1 MIWAK
6 DLEKKYIFANR
17 AICKNLL
24 NADTEET
31 IGKTDIFFAE
41 RERKSFPD
49 NPEWHTFG
57 KICRDTDQITMDA
70 SIPRQFDE
78 YGNVQGKFLFLDV
91 HKAPFIDENGEMIGT
106 VGSGRDITERKR
118 AEEQLQKSE
127 ERFRNLYDD
136 APVGYFEYD
145 LRGNITRVNHTEL
158 KMLGYTA
165 EEMIGQPCWKFIVD
179 EAASEQILAKISGVR
194 PPAVGLERT
203 YRRKDGTLF
212 PVLFE
217 DRLLVDEDGHITGI
231 RTAIQDITDRKKNEE
246 ALQKSEARY
255 RVLFETISDAVY
267 VHDVHGK
274 LIDVNSE
281 AYERLGYTRDEIL
294 KLFAFDID
302 INYPTAD
309 EVKTKIESAITS
321 GPLRVESRHRSKN
334 GLIFNV
340 ELNMNVFHEK
350 GKDIFVTVARDIT
363 ERLLAEKEKE
373 KLIASLNQALTE
385 VKKLSGLLPICCHC
399 KKIRDDK
406 GYWNQIEEYIHK
418 HSEARFSHGICQ
430 ECAKKLYPD
439 FDLYDD

>member
-1 MIWAK
+1 MIKKPTYEELERRIQQLQKAESELRRKEEILQESEKKYQNLSGLLRLLCDNVPDMIWAK

-41 RERKSFPD
+41 RERKCFPD

-70 SIPRQFDE
+70 RIPRQFDE

-179 EAASEQILAKISGVR
+179 EVAREQILAKISGVR

-231 RTAIQDITDRKKNEE
+231 RTAIQDITDRKKM
-246 ALQKSEARY
+246 KR
-255 RVLFETISDAVY
+255 
-267 VHDVHGK
+267 
-274 LIDVNSE
+274 
-281 AYERLGYTRDEIL
+281 
-294 KLFAFDID
+294 
-302 INYPTAD
+302 
-309 EVKTKIESAITS
+309 
-321 GPLRVESRHRSKN
+321 
-334 GLIFNV
+334 
-340 ELNMNVFHEK
+340 
-350 GKDIFVTVARDIT
+350 
-363 ERLLAEKEKE
+363 
-373 KLIASLNQALTE
+373 
-385 VKKLSGLLPICCHC
+385 HC
-399 KKIRDDK
+399 KKAKRDTEFFLRQSQTLFT
-406 GYWNQIEEYIHK
+406 YTMYMAN
-418 HSEARFSHGICQ
+418 
-430 ECAKKLYPD
+430 
-439 FDLYDD
+439 